1 MTGLGE
7 YLKKE
12 REQKHLTIEDVAGI
26 TNINPKLLMAMEK
39 GDFRDIPGVFYAK
52 NFLKT
57 YLQAVEADQE
67 EFFKTFQTEIDRI
80 LDDKRDDPVQYY
92 SKLRYSSFKKRNL
105 YLIAAFTLL
114 LIVSVFCF
122 FYQSKDNLFQVIDVN
137 APQPDTSPRTYLDKN
152 FLNQVLVNDW
162 SYDNSPVNVKLEF
175 NERSWIQVLRG
186 GKRVVSSVFQ
196 PGDIQEFHGY
206 RLNITLGN
214 PSGLRLYLNE
224 KEVTRFQNQKRS
236 VRIQLDPAKLEELVT
251 ND

>member
-7 YLKKE
+7 YLRKE
-12 REQKHLTIEDVAGI
+12 RERKSLSIEDVAEI
-26 TNINPKLLMAMEK
+26 TNINPKLLQAMEK

-67 EFFKTFQTEIDRI
+67 EFFKTFQPEIDRI
-80 LDDKRDDPVQYY
+80 LDEKRDDPAQYY

-105 YLIAAFTLL
+105 YLISALILL

-122 FYQSKDNLFQVIDVN
+122 FYQSKDNLFQVIDFN
-137 APQPDTSPRTYLDKN
+137 SPQPDKSPRTYLDRN
-152 FLNQVLVNDW
+152 FLDKVIVNDW
-162 SYDNSPVNVKLEF
+162 SFDYSPINVKLVF
-175 NERSWIQVLRG
+175 NEKSWIQVLRG
-186 GKRVVSSVFQ
+186 GRKVVSSVFQ
-196 PGDIQEFHGY
+196 PGDIREFHGY

-224 KEVTRFQNQKRS
+224 TEVTRFQNQKRS
-236 VRIQLDPAKLEELVT
+236 VRIQLDLAKLEELVA